1 MKQMLLSNDWLSA
14 FCLELS
20 LLLRAGISAGD
31 GLHLLAEEEQEADGK
46 NLLRTLAEQVE
57 SGTPLTAALR
67 ETERFPAYVVG
78 LLEVGERSG
87 RAEEALGALSRYYD
101 QRRRLDRY
109 VRGALLY
116 PAMLM
121 LLMLVVIVVL
131 LAKVLPVFEEVYA
144 SLGGQLTG
152 VAGGLLS
159 LGRGL
164 DAVMPVLCVLLALGM
179 VFLACFATSHR
190 VRAGILARWNRVG
203 GDRGVARSLAT
214 ARFAQALAMG
224 LTSGLPVEEA
234 LELAASLQSDV
245 PAAAARYRD
254 CRARLADGAGLAE
267 ALRQSGVF
275 TPAHCRL
282 LALGLRSGGGDA
294 VMEELA
300 RRLSEDAQQALE
312 DCVGRVEPT
321 LVIGTSVL
329 VGLVLLS
336 VMLPLMHILAAIG

>member
-1 MKQMLLSNDWLSA
+1 MKQLPLSNDLLST

-20 LLLRAGISAGD
+20 LLLRAGVNTGD
-31 GLHLLAEEEQEADGK
+31 GLHLLAEEEQEDTQK
-46 NLLRTLAEQVE
+46 SLLRTLAEQVE
-57 SGTPLTAALR
+57 SGTPLAAALR
-67 ETERFPAYVVG
+67 ETKRFPAYVVG

-87 RAEEALGALSRYYD
+87 RTEEALGALSRYYD

-109 VRGALLY
+109 VRSALLY

-152 VAGGLLS
+152 VAGGLLIM
-159 LGRGL
+159 GRGL
-164 DAVMPVLCVLLALGM
+164 DAAMPVLCVLLALGM
-179 VFLACFATSHR
+179 GLLAAFAGSAR
-190 VRAGILARWNRVG
+190 FRAGILARWNRVR
-203 GDRGVARSLAT
+203 GDRGLARSLST

-224 LTSGLPVEEA
+224 LASGLPVEEA
-234 LELAASLQSDV
+234 LGLAASLQTEV
-245 PAAAARYRD
+245 PAATARYRD

-275 TPAHCRL
+275 APAHCRL
-282 LALGLRSGGGDA
+282 LALGLRSGDGDT
-294 VMEELA
+294 VMAELA

-321 LVIGTSVL
+321 LVIVTSVL
-329 VGLVLLS
+329 VGLILLS
-336 VMLPLMHILAAIG
+336 VMLPLMHIMAAIG